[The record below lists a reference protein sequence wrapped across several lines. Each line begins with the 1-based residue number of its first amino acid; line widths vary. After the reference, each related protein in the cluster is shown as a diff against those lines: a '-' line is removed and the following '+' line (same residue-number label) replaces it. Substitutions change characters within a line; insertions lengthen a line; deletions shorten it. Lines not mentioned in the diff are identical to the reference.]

1 MQDDDDDN
9 SDNALQTDVEIDG
22 QAENQSGGIA
32 PLQKVF
38 FRCAWDECEARF
50 GDEKSFLK
58 HLQNHVTE
66 LEYPLLLTIL
76 PF

>member
-1 MQDDDDDN
+1 MQGDDG
-9 SDNALQTDVEIDG
+9 DNALQTDVETDG
-22 QAENQSGGIA
+22 QAEKQSGSIA

-38 FRCAWDECEARF
+38 FQCAWDECEARF

-66 LEYPLLLTIL
+66 LEYPLLPTIL